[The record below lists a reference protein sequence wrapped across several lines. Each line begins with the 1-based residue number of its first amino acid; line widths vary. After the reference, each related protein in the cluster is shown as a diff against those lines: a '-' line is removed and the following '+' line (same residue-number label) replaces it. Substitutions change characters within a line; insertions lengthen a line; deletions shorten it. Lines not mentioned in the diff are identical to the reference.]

1 MEMDEEMDEGHNPAV
16 LFLCV
21 HNAGRSQM
29 AAGWLQHLADG
40 RIDVLSAGSEP
51 ADSVNP
57 AAVEAMAEV
66 GIDLRGHEPK
76 RWDMA
81 DLEAADVVVTMGCG
95 DTCPVLPGKRYV
107 DWPLADPAGKGVDAV
122 RPIRDEIEQRIR
134 GLMDELGVAPI
145 DQDLAG

>member
-1 MEMDEEMDEGHNPAV
+1 MMETDESRNLAV

-29 AAGWLQHLADG
+29 AAGWLEHLADG

-57 AAVEAMAEV
+57 AAVEAMEEV
-66 GIDLRGHEPK
+66 GIDLRGREPK
-76 RWDMA
+76 RWDLA

-107 DWPLADPAGKGVDAV
+107 DWPLADPAGQGVDAV

-134 GLMDELGVAPI
+134 GLMDELGVDPI
-145 DQDLAG
+145 DSEVASD

>member
-1 MEMDEEMDEGHNPAV
+1 MMMESDESRNPAV

-29 AAGWLQHLADG
+29 AAGWLEHLADG

-51 ADSVNP
+51 ADRVNP
-57 AAVEAMAEV
+57 AAVEVMEEV
-66 GIDLRGHEPK
+66 GIDLRGREPK
-76 RWDMA
+76 RWDLA

-134 GLMDELGVAPI
+134 DLMGELGVAPN
-145 DQDLAG
+145 DASAERD

>member
-1 MEMDEEMDEGHNPAV
+1 MVSDENRNPAV

-40 RIDVLSAGSEP
+40 RVDVLSAGSEP

-57 AAVEAMAEV
+57 AAVEAMDEV
-66 GIDLRGHEPK
+66 GIDLRGREPK
-76 RWDMA
+76 RWDLA

-107 DWPLADPAGKGVDAV
+107 DWPLADPAGQGVDAV

-134 GLMDELGVAPI
+134 GLMDELGIDPIDSEVAP
-145 DQDLAG
+145 D

>member
-1 MEMDEEMDEGHNPAV
+1 MGHQAPAGAASEGDRPSV

-40 RIDVLSAGSEP
+40 RIDVRSAGSEP
-51 ADSVNP
+51 ADQVN
-57 AAVEAMAEV
+57 ASAVAAMAEV
-66 GIDLRGHEPK
+66 GIDIAAREPR
-76 RWDMA
+76 RWGVD

-107 DWPLADPAGKGVDAV
+107 DWPLTDPAGKGVDAV
-122 RPIRDEIEQRIR
+122 RPIRDEIESRVR
-134 GLMDELGVAPI
+134 GLMSELGVDPA
-145 DQDLAG
+145 

>member
-1 MEMDEEMDEGHNPAV
+1 MMVSDESRNPAV

-29 AAGWLQHLADG
+29 AAGWLEHLADG

-51 ADSVNP
+51 AGSVNP
-57 AAVEAMAEV
+57 AAVEAMEEV
-66 GIDLRGHEPK
+66 GIDLRGREPK
-76 RWDMA
+76 RWDLA

-107 DWPLADPAGKGVDAV
+107 DWPLADPAGQGVDAV

-134 GLMDELGVAPI
+134 GLMDELGVDPI
-145 DQDLAG
+145 DSEVASD